1 MCAMDCLPPVPYQQ
15 ALGAFSAPSQRWM
28 LQYLNLLATRRYAPA
43 TLTAIVKT
51 LAGLLRA
58 LPQERQGILA
68 EDITQ
73 TTAQDISAFLSTG
86 LTAGLAPSTLN
97 TKLSI
102 LAGFFAYLCDEGV
115 IRHQPVSRR
124 RHRLVTP
131 AVLPKA
137 IPDADLVAFF
147 QVIDSLRD
155 RLLFLLMLRCGLR
168 VSEACALT
176 WEAVDLHAGTVRI
189 NHGKGQVDRL
199 VYFSTDVAQAF
210 QRWQQPRAP
219 GVYVFPSPQRRR
231 THLFRSMINQLRDQ
245 YLAAAGLPTH
255 YAPHCLRHTF
265 ATHLLNAGVPLEV
278 LKELMGHHSLHQT
291 LRYARLYETTKR
303 QQYDQAMA
311 TITQR
316 QALGGH

>member
-1 MCAMDCLPPVPYQQ
+1 
-15 ALGAFSAPSQRWM
+15 M
-28 LQYLNLLATRRYAPA
+28 LQYLDLLATRRYAPA

-131 AVLPKA
+131 AVLPQA

-176 WEAVDLHAGTVRI
+176 WDAIDLPAGTVRI
-189 NHGKGQVDRL
+189 NQGKGRVDRI
-199 VYFSTDVAQAF
+199 VYFSADVAQAF
-210 QRWQQPRAP
+210 QRWRRHHPP
-219 GVYVFPSPQRRR
+219 GPYVFPSPQRRR
-231 THLFRSMINQLRDQ
+231 AHLFRSLINRLMDQ
-245 YLAAAGLPTH
+245 YLAAAGLATH
-255 YAPHCLRHTF
+255 YSPHCLRHTF

-278 LKELMGHHSLHQT
+278 LKELLGHHSLHQT
-291 LRYARLYETTKR
+291 LRYAQLYDTTKR
-303 QQYDQAMA
+303 QQYEQAMA
-311 TITQR
+311 TITR
-316 QALGGH
+316 RHALGGE

>member
-1 MCAMDCLPPVPYQQ
+1 MDCSPTSPYQLVL
-15 ALGAFSAPSQRWM
+15 AAFSEPSQRWM
-28 LQYLNLLATRRYAPA
+28 LQYLDLLTTRRYAPA

-58 LPQERQGILA
+58 LPQERQGMLA

-115 IRHQPVSRR
+115 MRQQPVSRR
-124 RHRLVTP
+124 WHRLLTP

-176 WEAVDLHAGTVRI
+176 WDAIDQSAGTVRI
-189 NHGKGQVDRL
+189 NQGKGQVDRV
-199 VYFSTDVAQAF
+199 VYLSTDVAQTL
-210 QRWQQPRAP
+210 QRWQQYHSPSP
-219 GVYVFPSPQRRR
+219 YVFPSPQRRR
-231 THLFRSMINQLRDQ
+231 AHLFRSMVNRFMDQ
-245 YLAAAGLPTH
+245 YLAVAGLATH
-255 YAPHCLRHTF
+255 YSPHCLRHTF
-265 ATHLLNAGVPLEV
+265 ATHLLNAGMPLEV
-278 LKELMGHHSLHQT
+278 LKELLGHHSLHQT
-291 LRYARLYETTKR
+291 LRYAQLYETTKR

-316 QALGGH
+316 HALGGQ